1 MTKRAVKAS
10 FSPMIVILKQGIT
23 PQEKDKVRDFLTEK
37 GFIVKEIVGQQDT
50 ILGAVGK
57 VSIDPRTVDLL
68 PGVSSVV
75 PISKPYKLASRELK
89 KEDTIV
95 HVGKVSI
102 GGNRVA
108 VIAGPCA
115 VENYDQIMTIAE
127 SVRESGA
134 VMLRGGAFKPRTSP
148 YAFQGLGEE
157 GLKLLKKAGDAFDM
171 PITSEVVSPSDVKMM
186 AEYVDMFQIGA
197 RNMQN
202 FELLKEVG
210 KTGMPVLLKRGLAA
224 TIEEWLMAAEYLMAS
239 GTDQVVLCERG
250 IRTYEKATRNT
261 LDCSAIPVVQKLT
274 HLPVIGDPSHA
285 TGIRDMVAPMS
296 LAIVASGAS
305 GIIVEVHNHPEN
317 ALSDGPQSL
326 YPSQFRKLVHDIQA
340 LCPVVGKSLERVPRK
355 TVIAE
360 QAGKEEKKNEQSV
373 TAAFQG
379 VRGAYSELA
388 VRRAFDESVGVLPC
402 HTFTD
407 AFDAVSS
414 GNAKYAVLPIENTL
428 GGTIYDNLDLLAM
441 HPELTVVGEVQ
452 VRIQHDLIVLPGTQL
467 EDIKKVYSHPQGL
480 KQCRTFLEKELP
492 DAEQVAFFDTAGAA
506 EFVAKT
512 KDKSIAAIAGAPA
525 AEYYGLE
532 SLRNGI
538 ESDASNYT
546 RFYILSREENAGIYR
561 SQAPLDK
568 ASISFSVS
576 DESGSLMNVLH
587 LIADKGVNMTKLE
600 SRPIPGK
607 PWEYLFF
614 VELQLPDRGTF
625 DTLCEEMKEKTV
637 TFRVLGL
644 YTSAIE

>member
-1 MTKRAVKAS
+1 
-10 FSPMIVILKQGIT
+10 MIVILKQGIT
-23 PQEKDKVRDFLTEK
+23 QQEKDKVRSFLSEK

-50 ILGAVGK
+50 VFGAVGK
-57 VSIDPRTVDLL
+57 VSIDPRTVELL

-75 PISKPYKLASRELK
+75 PISKPYKLASREMK

-95 HVGKVSI
+95 QVGKVKI

-127 SVRESGA
+127 SVREAGA

-157 GLKLLKKAGDAFDM
+157 GLKLLRKAGDAFDM
-171 PITSEVVSPSDVKMM
+171 PITSEVVSPSDVQMM
-186 AEYVDMFQIGA
+186 AGYVDMFQIGA

-250 IRTYEKATRNT
+250 IRTFEKATRNT

-305 GIIVEVHNHPEN
+305 GVIVEVHNSPEK

-326 YPSQFRKLVHDIQA
+326 YLSQFQKLVHDIQA
-340 LCPVVGKSLERVPRK
+340 LCPVVGKSLEKIPRVLPKNMADRSPADSPDSL
-355 TVIAE
+355 TV
-360 QAGKEEKKNEQSV
+360 
-373 TAAFQG
+373 AFQG
-379 VRGAYSELA
+379 VRGAFSELA
-388 VRRAFDESVGVLPC
+388 VRRSFDESVKVLPC
-402 HTFTD
+402 HTFAD

-414 GNAKYAVLPIENTL
+414 GKSRYAVLPVENTL
-428 GGTIYDNLDLLAM
+428 GGTVYDTLDLLAM
-441 HPELTVVGEVQ
+441 HPELTIVGEQQ
-452 VRIQHDLIVLPGTQL
+452 VRVMHNLIVHPGTRI
-467 EDIKKVYSHPQGL
+467 EEIKKVYSHPQGL
-480 KQCRTFLEKELP
+480 QQCRAFLDRELP
-492 DAEQVAFFDTAGAA
+492 NAERISFFDTAGAV
-506 EFVAKT
+506 EFLAST
-512 KDKSIAAIAGAPA
+512 DDRSIAAIAGAPA
-525 AEYYGLE
+525 ASYYGME
-532 SLRNGI
+532 ILRQGI
-538 ESDASNYT
+538 ETDASNYT
-546 RFYILSREENAGIYR
+546 RFYILSREENAEVYR
-561 SQAPLDK
+561 SQSKPDK
-568 ASISFSVS
+568 AALSFSVS
-576 DESGSLMNVLH
+576 DEPGALMDILKM
-587 LIADKGVNMTKLE
+587 IADKGVNMKKLE

-614 VELQLPDRGTF
+614 AEVQLPETKIF
-625 DTLCEEMKEKTV
+625 DELVAEIGKKAV
-637 TFRVLGL
+637 SLRVLGI
-644 YTSAIE
+644 YTSVIE